1 MYIMVKIQFWYIYVT
16 WNMIFASYP
25 DDFRHKRKI
34 YNFDPYN
41 ALLAIA
47 TNLPV
52 LLMIGFVVQGHIC
65 IDRQSNIEYQNMN
78 LF

>member
-1 MYIMVKIQFWYIYVT
+1 MSS
-16 WNMIFASYP
+16 WNMIFASFS

-65 IDRQSNIEYQNMN
+65 IDRQSDIQYQNMN